1 MIYFGQKEREVS
13 SMDTAQILLVDD
25 DLALLQALP
34 HLISLRMS
42 GVQIQTAAEASI
54 ALSLLQEQEYDAVV
68 SDIKMPGMD
77 GLELLARITEW
88 HPETPVLL
96 ITGHGEHDL
105 AIRAIRGGAY
115 DYILKPIDR
124 DDFVASLQRA
134 LHTRQLRR
142 QIQVQQNAL
151 ERYAF
156 SLEQQ
161 IEQRTSALV
170 AANAAKDTL
179 LHMVAHELA
188 SPLTSLKGMVQL
200 LDRQLQRAEDGET
213 LRQTATDMT
222 RSMKRW
228 ERIVQDLQD
237 TSLLHTHHFVLHRK
251 NSDLVELCREILAE
265 FTAGGGTAPIYDV
278 QDAPLEADVD
288 PGRIGQVL
296 LNLLS
301 NARKYSP
308 SGASI
313 LVQVRR
319 RGAEAILSVRDQGE
333 GIPNEQLPRI
343 TDPFYR
349 VPVVNA
355 QRELAT
361 GLGLGLYLVQTI
373 VEQHGGHL
381 EVQSQEGQGSTFSIV
396 LPLKP

>member
-1 MIYFGQKEREVS
+1 MN
-13 SMDTAQILLVDD
+13 TAQILLVDD
-25 DLALLQALP
+25 DPALLQALP

-54 ALSLLQEQEYDAVV
+54 ALSLLQEQEYDAIV

-77 GLELLARITEW
+77 GLELLARISERY
-88 HPETPVLL
+88 PETPVLL

-124 DDFVASLQRA
+124 DDFIASLQRA
-134 LHTRQLRR
+134 LHTRQQRR
-142 QIQVQQNAL
+142 QIEVQQHAL
-151 ERYAF
+151 EWYAL

-161 IEQRTSALV
+161 IEQRTRELV
-170 AANAAKDTL
+170 ATNAAKDAL

-188 SPLTSLKGMVQL
+188 SPLTSMKGMVQL
-200 LDRQLQRAEDGET
+200 LDRQLQRVDDAEK
-213 LRQTATDMT
+213 LRQTAGDMA

-237 TSLLHTHHFVLHRK
+237 TSLIHTHHFILHRSS
-251 NSDLVELCREILAE
+251 SDLVELCREILAE

-288 PGRIGQVL
+288 PGRISQVL

-308 SGASI
+308 PGAAI
-313 LVQVRR
+313 TVQARR
-319 RGAEAILSVRDQGE
+319 RGMEAIIAVRDQGV
-333 GIPNEQLPRI
+333 GIPREQFPRI
-343 TDPFYR
+343 TEPFYR
-349 VPVVNA
+349 VAAMNV
-355 QRELAT
+355 QTEQST

-381 EVQSQEGQGSTFSIV
+381 EIQSQEGQGSTFSIV
-396 LPLKP
+396 LPL

>member
-1 MIYFGQKEREVS
+1 
-13 SMDTAQILLVDD
+13 
-25 DLALLQALP
+25 
-34 HLISLRMS
+34 
-42 GVQIQTAAEASI
+42 
-54 ALSLLQEQEYDAVV
+54 
-68 SDIKMPGMD
+68 MD
-77 GLELLARITEW
+77 GLELLARITER

-124 DDFVASLQRA
+124 DDFIASLQRA

-142 QIQVQQNAL
+142 QIQVQQHAL
-151 ERYAF
+151 EWYAL

-161 IEQRTSALV
+161 IEQRTRELV
-170 AANAAKDTL
+170 VANAAKDAL

-200 LDRQLQRAEDGET
+200 LDRQLQRVDDGEA
-213 LRQTATDMT
+213 LRHTAGDLA

-237 TSLLHTHHFVLHRK
+237 TSLIHTHHFVLHQSS
-251 NSDLVELCREILAE
+251 SDLVELCREILAE
-265 FTAGGGTAPIYDV
+265 FTVGVGKAPIYEV

-288 PGRIGQVL
+288 PERISQVL

-301 NARKYSP
+301 NAHKYSP
-308 SGASI
+308 SGAPI
-313 LVQVRR
+313 TVQARR
-319 RGAEAILSVRDQGE
+319 RGMEAIIAVRDQGV
-333 GIPNEQLPRI
+333 GISIEQLPRI

-349 VPVVNA
+349 VPAMNNV
-355 QRELAT
+355 QTGRST

-381 EVQSQEGQGSTFSIV
+381 EIQSQEGQGSTFSIV
-396 LPLKP
+396 LPL